1 MVYPTN
7 HLQPWTGYYWKKN
20 NSLYVTR
27 CLPFQLPMSV
37 LFQSPMFVALL
48 LQLPSGAC
56 CINPDPHLCWN
67 SLCFRVDHRRRGRPA
82 APPVGPPSLLVMF
95 LRPEDPMPSWRQMAN
110 VSANG
115 RHRNQWRNIGWTGWS
130 LKSQK
135 LRSRLRDEALYFG
148 RCQKP
153 WAVWLAAAAG
163 ITTCSK
169 QQQELPKQ
177 SRCHYPSQ

>member
-1 MVYPTN
+1 MN
-7 HLQPWTGYYWKKN
+7 W
-20 NSLYVTR
+20 
-27 CLPFQLPMSV
+27 
-37 LFQSPMFVALL
+37 LL
-48 LQLPSGAC
+48 LEKKTTHFTLPDVCPFNSPCQC
-56 CINPDPHLCWN
+56 CFKAPCLLLCCFNFPAARVVSIQIPHLCWN

-135 LRSRLRDEALYFG
+135 LRGRLRDEALYFG